1 MTFLDLSA
9 LKKYARLAKPQSL
22 RSALGSWRRREDFR
36 DIQSFAFFLGYMR
49 SGHTLVGSLLNAHP
63 NIVISNELGA
73 LSLLAKGYSKDQVF
87 YLCLEKD
94 KKFEKKNRTWTGY
107 KYQVDGQYQGEFEN
121 LRVVGDK
128 NGATAAY
135 GFDRRPDL
143 FKIMSNLDVKVKVIH
158 HTRNPFDIIST
169 GHQKAKGGGTKSVQD
184 VEAYFFRWA
193 RKIEETIETL
203 KKIDNVSVKTSHHK
217 NLILESKSTVRSLVE
232 FMGERV
238 SSGYLNSCDDLIFDD
253 QKKTRFGA
261 CWSDSQIRK
270 VESKIGSL
278 KYFPDYEFGA

>member
-1 MTFLDLSA
+1 
-9 LKKYARLAKPQSL
+9 
-22 RSALGSWRRREDFR
+22 
-36 DIQSFAFFLGYMR
+36 
-49 SGHTLVGSLLNAHP
+49 
-63 NIVISNELGA
+63 
-73 LSLLAKGYSKDQVF
+73 
-87 YLCLEKD
+87 
-94 KKFEKKNRTWTGY
+94 
-107 KYQVDGQYQGEFEN
+107 
-121 LRVVGDK
+121 
-128 NGATAAY
+128 
-135 GFDRRPDL
+135 
-143 FKIMSNLDVKVKVIH
+143 MSNLDVKVKVIH
-158 HTRNPFDIIST
+158 HTRNPFDILST
-169 GHQKAKGGGTKSVQD
+169 GHQKAKGGGTKSVQY